1 MKSIEH
7 ISEEKLIEFLENG
20 KEDNHIA
27 NHLAACQQCENR
39 LQELSTIIHLMSDSK
54 ENKAP
59 AHISFEV
66 AHAIEEEKG
75 KIHATSSGLSYWQ
88 VAAAIA
94 LLIVGYTIGS
104 YSEGAGSSDLSA
116 LKAEVE
122 ALKEV
127 TMVSALQNYSAS
139 QRIQAVN
146 QIQDAPKAS
155 IKLTQAL
162 LETLNTDESPNVR
175 YAALQAITKFEA
187 DSALKEK
194 LVSSLKGQEDPLIQI
209 ALISYLVQIEE
220 KTAIAPLR
228 DLVNEK
234 DASPEVVRQAKI
246 ALDILT

>member
-20 KEDNHIA
+20 KVDNRIA
-27 NHLAACQQCENR
+27 SHLASCQQCENR
-39 LQELSTIIHLMSDSK
+39 LHELSTIIHLMSDSK

-59 AHISFEV
+59 ANIAFEI
-66 AHAIEEEKG
+66 AHAIEEEKRNLP
-75 KIHATSSGLSYWQ
+75 SSTVGLNYWQ

-94 LLIVGYTIGS
+94 LLIVGYTLGS
-104 YSEGAGSSDLSA
+104 YSGNNENSDLSA
-116 LKAEVE
+116 LKAEVA

-127 TMVSALQNYSAS
+127 TMVNALQNYSAS
-139 QRIQAVN
+139 QRIQVVN
-146 QIQDAPKAS
+146 QIQETPKAS
-155 IKLTQAL
+155 IKLIQAL